1 MVWYGQG
8 CPSPRATEMKKGQPV
23 QEWQKPL
30 AFLAEA
36 PLGWLM
42 PHATISHFPS
52 GSPVCAD
59 GQNAEWAF
67 LVLSGSCEQRLNP
80 PDAEPKVLRTF
91 KRGET
96 FGGFLRHDTTVV
108 AAEDSSVLRIR
119 LRDLADIAPKIDGN
133 GFSDSPETSDTTRF
147 TFKFNAPKGKIV
159 TLAFFSALLPEKFLV
174 ENIARRLRFET
185 GSSVALVRLMVSA
198 DEDVDC
204 DLSGKFVLPDE
215 LRETEAGF
223 HLLRVG
229 VSSEQFN
236 PEVLS
241 ELCRILRY
249 RFDYVLLDA
258 PAERIP
264 MAALFECIA
273 QSRTAYFFLR
283 RNSEDFYHLDLLL
296 HELRPSLK
304 TLAPVELKSVL
315 CLAESE
321 ATAGFDAQIERIGV
335 STHNFIRGCPTSAN
349 TSVPTGSFHADIRR
363 IARGIGNCLVGLALS
378 SGAAKGFSHIGVLQ
392 VLEENGIEADVIAG
406 ASMGAYVA
414 ATWAYG
420 CDGAKMEKLARE
432 MEGKWALWHLIDPA
446 FPPRQGFLR
455 GYAVKRHL
463 QRTIGDAQF
472 SDLVR
477 PLLVLATNLDTLGRV
492 VFSSGDV
499 AAAVHTSIAVPGI
512 FVPVR
517 IGDDAFIDGGIVD
530 PLPTDVLQEMGIRK
544 IIAVNAIPSSD
555 SIRAC
560 LQAQREVAGHA
571 ERRTRKLAQKFL
583 SFNQHVNYFARG
595 NILEI
600 LMQSIHGA
608 QIRMA
613 EASSRR
619 ANIVLRPDVGDDR
632 WLDFK
637 NPGQYIQA
645 GRDIARRHLDEI
657 KALVQEKGK
666 SYESKPA
673 PESLATIA

>member
-1 MVWYGQG
+1 V
-8 CPSPRATEMKKGQPV
+8 SVAARATEMKNGQPI

-36 PLGWLM
+36 PLGWLI
-42 PHATISHFPS
+42 PHATISHFSS

-67 LVLSGSCEQRLNP
+67 LVLSGSCEQRLNL

-96 FGGFLRHDTTVV
+96 FSGLLRHDTTVV
-108 AAEDSSVLRIR
+108 AAEDSAVLRIR
-119 LRDLADIAPKIDGN
+119 LRDLVDIAPKTDDR

-147 TFKFNAPKGKIV
+147 TFKLNAPKGKIV
-159 TLAFFSALLPEKFLV
+159 TLAFFSTLLPEKFLA
-174 ENIARRLRFET
+174 ETIARRLHSET
-185 GSSVALVRLMVSA
+185 GASVALVRLVAST

-204 DLSGKFVLPDE
+204 DLSGKFVLPGE
-215 LRETEAGF
+215 LRETEGGF
-223 HLLRVG
+223 HLLRIG
-229 VSSEQFN
+229 VSNEPFN
-236 PEVLS
+236 PEVLG
-241 ELCRILRY
+241 ELCRTLRY

-258 PAERIP
+258 GAERIP
-264 MAALFECIA
+264 LAALFECIA
-273 QSRTAYFFLR
+273 QSRTVYFFLR

-296 HELRPSLK
+296 HELRPSLNS
-304 TLAPVELKSVL
+304 LAPVEFRSVL
-315 CLAESE
+315 CLAENE
-321 ATAGFDAQIERIGV
+321 AIAGFDSQIERIGI
-335 STHNFIRGCPTSAN
+335 STHHFIRGCPASAN
-349 TSVPTGSFHADIRR
+349 AGVPTGTFHADIRR
-363 IARGIGNCLVGLALS
+363 MARGIGNCLVGLALS

-414 ATWAYG
+414 AVWAYG

-432 MEGKWALWHLIDPA
+432 MEAKWALWHLIDPA
-446 FPPRQGFLR
+446 FPPRQGFIR
-455 GYAVKRHL
+455 GLAIKRHL
-463 QRTIGDAQF
+463 QRTIGTAQF
-472 SDLVR
+472 SDLLR
-477 PLLVLATNLDTLGRV
+477 PLRVLATNLDTLGRV
-492 VFSSGDV
+492 VFSSGEV
-499 AAAVHTSIAVPGI
+499 ATAVHTSIAVPGI

-517 IGDDAFIDGGIVD
+517 IGDDAFIDGGMVD
-530 PLPTDVLQEMGIRK
+530 PLPTDVLREMGIRK

-555 SIRAC
+555 RIRAS
-560 LQAQREVAGHA
+560 LQAQRELAGQP
-571 ERRTRKLAQKFL
+571 ERRARKLARKFL

-600 LMQSIHGA
+600 LMHSIHGA

-613 EASSRR
+613 ESGSRR
-619 ANIVLRPDVGDDR
+619 ANVVLQPDVGDDR

-637 NPGQYIQA
+637 NPGQYIRA
-645 GRDIARRHLDEI
+645 GREIARRQLDEI
-657 KALVQEKGK
+657 KALVQEKGTP
-666 SYESKPA
+666 YEAKPA